1 MLSILFPHES
11 LFRDAG
17 HSVHSSVSLFKID
30 CFLQDIKHLTALD
43 NNISTE
49 SILEQCIKNFHN
61 FSHVN
66 VISQGGDSVPSF
78 FQVGK

>member
-1 MLSILFPHES
+1 MLSIFFPHES

-17 HSVHSSVSLFKID
+17 HSIHSSISLIKID
-30 CFLQDIKHLTALD
+30 CSLQIIKHLTALD

-49 SILEQCIKNFHN
+49 SVLEQCIETFHN

-66 VISQGGDSVPSF
+66 VISQGGGLSSEF
-78 FQVGK
+78 LSSR